1 MNWLTKTNRNE
12 PGIGIIIF
20 YAGLSA
26 LMLVCGLNLLPDMTG
41 FNMLSA
47 LILVCGSLSPKAYA
61 VGLNY
66 AGALHLVLI
75 SNY

>member
-26 LMLVCGLNLLPDMTG
+26 L
-41 FNMLSA
+41 
-47 LILVCGSLSPKAYA
+47 ILVCGSLSPKAYA

-66 AGALHLVLI
+66 AGAPHLTMIIIGVG
-75 SNY
+75 N

>member
-20 YAGLSA
+20 YTGLST
-26 LMLVCGLNLLPDMTG
+26 LMLVCGSLL
-41 FNMLSA
+41 
-47 LILVCGSLSPKAYA
+47 PKAYA

-66 AGALHLVLI
+66 AGAPHLTMI
-75 SNY
+75 IIGGW